1 MTHTLPPM
9 LTVPEASALLRR
21 PPSTMHDQIKN
32 GRFDLP
38 CSDRPRRVQTRAVL
52 DLTGLSEQ
60 EARGILDEALG
71 AAA

>member
-1 MTHTLPPM
+1 
-9 LTVPEASALLRR
+9 
-21 PPSTMHDQIKN
+21 MHDQIKH

-60 EARGILDEALG
+60 EARGILDEVLG